1 MASWFKYK
9 YISNLAVACRCKWSS
24 RSYFLAS
31 FELRAVFNDKV
42 AGYEELLRKADLPN
56 LQNRRLQDI
65 AILVYKAKHNL
76 CPQYISDLFTS
87 KNTRINLRNA
97 DINIPRFNTV
107 NYGKHSLRYLG
118 ARIWSKLD
126 AGVKSSATL
135 GIFKVK
141 IRKISIDYLM
151 TESCR
156 NCVLCSN

>member
-1 MASWFKYK
+1 MHPKMYSY
-9 YISNLAVACRCKWSS
+9 SLNTNLETNTCI
-24 RSYFLAS
+24 
-31 FELRAVFNDKV
+31 
-42 AGYEELLRKADLPN
+42 YEELLRKADLPN

-65 AILVYKAKHNL
+65 AILVYKAKHSL

-107 NYGKHSLRYLG
+107 NYGKHSLRYLS

>member
-1 MASWFKYK
+1 M
-9 YISNLAVACRCKWSS
+9 
-24 RSYFLAS
+24 
-31 FELRAVFNDKV
+31 
-42 AGYEELLRKADLPN
+42 
-56 LQNRRLQDI
+56 
-65 AILVYKAKHNL
+65 
-76 CPQYISDLFTS
+76 
-87 KNTRINLRNA
+87 

-118 ARIWSKLD
+118 ARIWRKLD

-156 NCVLCSN
+156 NCALCSN